1 MLLIKH
7 SPLSH
12 STAPL
17 GNAGFYKTIQRNV
30 GITPSNK
37 YMNTNIKYI
46 FKTLSFQ
53 YSPFIKVQ
61 ETWYILLSEM
71 HSDSAHRR
79 KDQRSLDVAGG
90 KRIQDTRDIK
100 KHGRQKK
107 EQQHFLTEKYELKDR
122 KKDSDHFQWNCPKK
136 RDKPGL
142 ELSQMGR

>member
-1 MLLIKH
+1 
-7 SPLSH
+7 
-12 STAPL
+12 
-17 GNAGFYKTIQRNV
+17 
-30 GITPSNK
+30 
-37 YMNTNIKYI
+37 MNTNIKYI

-122 KKDSDHFQWNCPKK
+122 KKDSDHFQ
-136 RDKPGL
+136 
-142 ELSQMGR
+142 